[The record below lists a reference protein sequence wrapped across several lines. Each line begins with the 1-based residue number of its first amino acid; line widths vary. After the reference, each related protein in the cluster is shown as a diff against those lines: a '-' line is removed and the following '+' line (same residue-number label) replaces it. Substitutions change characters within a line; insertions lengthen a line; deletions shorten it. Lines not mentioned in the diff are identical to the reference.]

1 MSVKDHYQ
9 KHLSAFYAW
18 MSGDFESKRSDFE
31 RFLDLQNIRPNS
43 TASAIDLGAG
53 QGIQSAALA
62 KRGFNVLALDFDSGL
77 LNELKENCKDL
88 NVVALDEDIRHIKN
102 YAGKKPEL
110 ISCCGDTLTHLGTIE
125 EILTLITDCYTIL
138 EPQGVLLLSFR
149 DYTAD
154 LHNNDRFIP
163 VKSDHNRILTCFLEY
178 NSPTQVQVTDLL
190 HEFNGT
196 HWEQKISSYTKTR
209 IPPAYVGNALKQLG
223 MKILYNEPIN
233 RLYTIIAQKR
243 D

>member
-9 KHLSAFYAW
+9 KHLSTIYAW

-31 RFLDLQNIRPNS
+31 HFLALQNIHPDS

-53 QGIQSAALA
+53 HGIQSAALA
-62 KRGFNVLALDFDSGL
+62 KRGFKVFSLDFDSSL
-77 LNELKENCKDL
+77 LNELKKNCKDL
-88 NVVALDEDIRHIKN
+88 DVVAFVEDIRNIKD
-102 YAGKKPEL
+102 YADKKPKL
-110 ISCCGDTLTHLGTIE
+110 ISCCGDTLTHLGNIG
-125 EILTLITDCYTIL
+125 EILSLITDCYTIL
-138 EPQGVLLLSFR
+138 EPQGVLILSFR
-149 DYTAD
+149 DYSNE

-178 NSPTQVQVTDLL
+178 RSLTQVEVTDLL
-190 HEFNGT
+190 YEFNGT

-209 IPPAYVGNALKQLG
+209 ISPAHVTNTLKQLG
-223 MKILYNEPIN
+223 MQLLFNEPVN
-233 RLYTIIAQKR
+233 RMCTIIAQKA